1 MPKNRAVE
9 NSLKITTSF
18 WQGYTRSF
26 RTFPQV
32 FNIFSKLLSCFVKCF
47 FEMIFRN
54 VKQSKNRKCEKVKND
69 VFEMKYFRKMSN
81 LFFPMMFAF
90 YKIFSRKVKNN
101 RLKLKNKI
109 EQLRK
114 IVLFVN

>member
-18 WQGYTRSF
+18 WQGYTLSF

-54 VKQSKNRKCEKVKND
+54 VKRSKSRKFEKVKND

-81 LFFPMMFAF
+81 LFFRAVFAF
-90 YKIFSRKVKNN
+90 YKTFSRKVKNN